1 MDAFTESLAAL
12 DALFSRRARDIYED
26 LLSRTGSRSL
36 AAELSR
42 EAFLRTRQA
51 AEHLGAEALEE
62 YLDQAVESA
71 YLTHQ
76 DLSRIHDAVF
86 PGQGGASSAPT
97 VSAAPGPEPAASET
111 PDVFAASAVSAAPG
125 PEPAPAEAS
134 AVFAAS
140 AVSTAPGPEPA
151 PSEAPDVFAAPSVS
165 AAPAVLEVS
174 SGHWAPEPVPAAVF
188 SGAGPAA
195 PPETAAAPAFPE
207 ASSQPSP
214 APEHPPFL
222 YDFQKEEVASY
233 FANEPSAVMP
243 PPRGKGSRRH
253 GVGFFFVI
261 LFLVVFVLLS
271 LWLLSG
277 LLMSLGVIPFF
288 DLGYLWFNK
297 YLFRLF

>member
-12 DALFSRRARDIYED
+12 DALFFRRARDIYED

-62 YLDQAVESA
+62 FLDQAVESA

-86 PGQGGASSAPT
+86 PGQGGAPSAPS
-97 VSAAPGPEPAASET
+97 VSAQPGPEPAASET
-111 PDVFAASAVSAAPG
+111 PDVFAAPSVSAAPG
-125 PEPAPAEAS
+125 PEPA
-134 AVFAAS
+134 
-140 AVSTAPGPEPA
+140 
-151 PSEAPDVFAAPSVS
+151 
-165 AAPAVLEVS
+165 
-174 SGHWAPEPVPAAVF
+174 PAAVF

-207 ASSQPSP
+207 TSSQPGP

-261 LFLVVFVLLS
+261 LFLVLFILLS

>member
-62 YLDQAVESA
+62 FLDQAVESA

-86 PGQGGASSAPT
+86 PGQGGAPSAPS

-111 PDVFAASAVSAAPG
+111 PDVFAA
-125 PEPAPAEAS
+125 
-134 AVFAAS
+134 
-140 AVSTAPGPEPA
+140 
-151 PSEAPDVFAAPSVS
+151 PSVS
-165 AAPAVLEVS
+165 AAPAVPEVS
-174 SGHWAPEPVPAAVF
+174 SDHWAPESAPAAVF

-195 PPETAAAPAFPE
+195 PPETVAVPAFPE
-207 ASSQPSP
+207 ASSQPGP

-233 FANEPSAVMP
+233 FANEPSAIMP

-261 LFLVVFVLLS
+261 LFLVLFVLLS